1 MKISIELDGHKYTF
15 AFKNVKEVSDIGWNK
30 CYYTPIILDEE
41 GKEILELPETKSG
54 GCSHEHYFTL
64 FNAYVDM
71 LKELLKWKN
80 SPDSPYPYPN
90 LAITQ
95 IGETE
100 HSETEEFRKML
111 EEHERFAKEHHNVVR
126 GQKGPECRFHS

>member
-54 GCSHEHYFTL
+54 SCSHEHYFTL
-64 FNAYVDM
+64 FNACVDM

-80 SPDSPYPYPN
+80 SPDSSYPYPN
-90 LAITQ
+90 LAINQ
-95 IGETE
+95 IGETIE
-100 HSETEEFRKML
+100 DETEEFRKMR
-111 EEHERFAKEHHNVVR
+111 EEHERFAKEHPNVVR
-126 GQKGPECRFHS
+126 GQKGQECQFHS

>member
-15 AFKNVKEVSDIGWNK
+15 AFKNVKNISDIGWNK

-41 GKEILELPETKSG
+41 GKEILELQEIKSV
-54 GCSHEHYFTL
+54 GCSHEHHFTL
-64 FNAYVDM
+64 FNACINM

-80 SPDSPYPYPN
+80 SPDSPYSYPN
-90 LAITQ
+90 LSINQ
-95 IGETE
+95 IGETIKG
-100 HSETEEFRKML
+100 ETEEFRKYR
-111 EEHERFAKEHHNVVR
+111 EEHERFVKEHPNVVQ

>member
-15 AFKNVKEVSDIGWNK
+15 AFKNVKNISDIGWNK

-41 GKEILELPETKSG
+41 GKEILELQEIKSV
-54 GCSHEHYFTL
+54 GCSHEHHFTL
-64 FNAYVDM
+64 FNACIDM

-90 LAITQ
+90 LSINQ
-95 IGETE
+95 IGETIK
-100 HSETEEFRKML
+100 R
-111 EEHERFAKEHHNVVR
+111 
-126 GQKGPECRFHS
+126 